1 MKREKEKKRRRK
13 WLGGARERRRSS
25 GSAIL
30 FSLCTLKS
38 YHTLRKTF
46 FNFNWNCG
54 VSEDGRGDV
63 LARHLGQLGSELSL
77 LKGKDERLCIQ
88 QCSQS
93 WHFSIA
99 SFAIIFL
106 PI

>member
-1 MKREKEKKRRRK
+1 
-13 WLGGARERRRSS
+13 
-25 GSAIL
+25 
-30 FSLCTLKS
+30 
-38 YHTLRKTF
+38 
-46 FNFNWNCG
+46 

-106 PI
+106 PISPIPIFPIQTEKTL